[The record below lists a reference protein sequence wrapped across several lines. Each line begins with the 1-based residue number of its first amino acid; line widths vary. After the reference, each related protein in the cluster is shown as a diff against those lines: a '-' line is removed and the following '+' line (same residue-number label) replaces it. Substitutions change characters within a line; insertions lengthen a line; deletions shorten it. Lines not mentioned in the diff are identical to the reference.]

1 MLGNSLVTK
10 QSGADGLPC
19 NAVYLVEKIGIEKEL
34 YLSLTL
40 DRKAGCPTFI
50 YSPAGGMSI
59 EDVAESNPEKI
70 FKLQVHPKEGINQEE
85 LAKAAANLGLEAQV
99 DQVTALFSRIY
110 DCFMAKDCDMVE
122 INPLVLT
129 KDGKVLAADSKVT
142 VDSNAL
148 YR

>member
-10 QSGADGLPC
+10 QSGEDGLPC

-34 YLSLTL
+34 YLSITL

-50 YSPAGGMSI
+50 YSQAGGMSI
-59 EDVAESNPEKI
+59 EDVAEEDPSKI
-70 FKLQVHPKEGINQEE
+70 FKLQVNSKEGIPTEE
-85 LAKAAANLGLEAQV
+85 LKKAATNLGLDAQA
-99 DQVTALFSRIY
+99 DQVENLFNKIY
-110 DCFMAKDCDMVE
+110 ECFMAKDCDMVE

-129 KDGKVLAADSKVT
+129 SDGRVLCADSKVT
-142 VDSNAL
+142 IDSNAL